1 MWWKHLISL
10 GVGILLGIFTT
21 LLCNK
26 PPKQEIQYITTSNS
40 DSVLKIVDSLN
51 VELDYLRM
59 EKAELLEKIDTS
71 KVKIKVIEKWY
82 EKKRDI
88 ILTQPT
94 DSDCMFFSNYLSE
107 KFK

>member
-10 GVGILLGIFTT
+10 GVGIILGI
-21 LLCNK
+21 LIISLYNK
-26 PPKQEIQYITTSNS
+26 PPKQVIQYVTTNNS
-40 DSVLKIVDSLN
+40 DSVLRIVDSLN

-94 DSDCMFFSNYLSE
+94 DSDCMFFSDYLSE